1 MPENIYHQ
9 FSPVELI
16 RGLGSSNAMGFARL
30 GRRITESEY
39 LQALEIVKDYRIQIS
54 NDLKELDSIDK
65 LNEKEIISEA
75 LKFNNY
81 NRSKTAN
88 YLRMSDRTLYRKI
101 KKYDLTFDNINE

>member
-9 FSPVELI
+9 FSPVDI
-16 RGLGSSNAMGFARL
+16 ARGLGVANMGFARL
-30 GRRITESEY
+30 GQRITESEY
-39 LQALEIVKDYRIQIS
+39 LEALEVVKNYRTQIM

-65 LNEKEIISEA
+65 LNEKQIISDA

-88 YLRMSDRTLYRKI
+88 YLRISDRTLYRKI
-101 KKYDLTFDNINE
+101 RKYDLTFDNINE